1 MKKAPKIIT
10 TILLFIGTFILGITS
25 TFLIVDKYP
34 SKFYETITKL
44 EKDVTIT
51 ENGIA
56 DAVEKVYDSVIVV
69 STYNQNQV
77 IGTGSGFIYK
87 INESESYLITNHHVV
102 DGGNSFKVTFTDGDV
117 VDANLVIVS

>member
-10 TILLFIGTFILGITS
+10 ICFLFIGTFILGITGA
-25 TFLIVDKYP
+25 FLIIDKYP

-69 STYNQNQV
+69 STYKQNQV

-87 INESESYLITNHHVV
+87 TNESEAY
-102 DGGNSFKVTFTDGDV
+102 
-117 VDANLVIVS
+117 